1 MTTNAERFKKATA
14 WYAANGWEILP
25 CHGIVHGRCTCGQS
39 HMESKDIGKHPAIN
53 AWNVESSSD
62 IAKVH
67 TWWETNPEYNIGVNC
82 KSSGFFVIDID
93 PRSGGDLAYDKFES
107 YVEGALPPTVE
118 ATTGQYEVNGK
129 IIRGRHLFY
138 KCDENENLI
147 GNLSSLGFKGID
159 VKHNGYVLISPSRH
173 FSGITYE
180 WVEGKEPWTI
190 PMAEAPEELL
200 IPIRKNK
207 RIFSNSKYQNADWN
221 SILEDSISE
230 GVDVEGILKEG
241 IDEGERAIKLYALA
255 CSLATKLPVNTKV
268 GRDSLISLM
277 IRFNGENVRPPMDLE
292 GPNSVIMHTE
302 RAIDFVLKNPLVD
315 RIYPKAK
322 EHALIMV
329 ENTQKEQ
336 VSKDEK
342 IVALT
347 GVVTPI
353 KPLYQ
358 NSDLGIDTDIYT
370 RPGTIGGNVNKSL
383 DEGNSIQDAS
393 SNVNMGGSLDLDAIA
408 AEDMGL
414 DLNDIELDEN
424 GEVKVKKIL
433 RSFSDTGNG
442 RRLIDCFQHGIRYT
456 PGLGWFTWTGGFWK
470 PDNENL
476 HMQELSKRLGTLV
489 ATEVDSHPLVART
502 QAIAWAHQAK
512 SEGRLAAAIKNAT
525 SDPRIMVDAERWDE
539 NPNLIGTLNGVV
551 DLRTGELKRGDRNL
565 FITKRAP
572 VSYTRGLTNMRWQ
585 QFLDFATDGD
595 KEFQDWIQR
604 AVGYSMSG
612 HNQYDIL
619 FLVYGPA
626 GSGKNTLV
634 ESIVKCLGS
643 SQYAYAMDSGILAD
657 SGMSTHNTDLYHWAE
672 MRGRRFAWADEL
684 PDNERLKENAVKKL
698 TGSEEITARSPGG
711 KPFTFKSQIKMWITT
726 NHRPIITDDA
736 MWRRIRPIPMLKT
749 PEHSDPTLKEY
760 LFDPEGG
767 LPAIFSWAVEG
778 AIKVLGSN
786 QRDGLGWCKVVSEAA
801 EMYRKNED
809 RIALFLDEET
819 LKAEGTSIL
828 VKALFLHYRNWSEDR
843 GERPLTQI
851 GFDRKLRERNLKV
864 EGSGANAVLHGMYK
878 APAPV
883 PITSLHGD
891 VNWMEVGRFNR

>member
-1 MTTNAERFKKATA
+1 VTTNAERFKKATA

-25 CHGIVHGRCTCGQS
+25 CHGIVEGRCTCGQS

-62 IAKVH
+62 IAKVY

-82 KSSGFFVIDID
+82 KSSGFLVIDID
-93 PRSGGDLAYDKFES
+93 PRSGGDLAYDKFEA

-138 KCDENENLI
+138 KCDEHEDLI
-147 GNLSSLGFKGID
+147 GNLSKLGFKGID
-159 VKHNGYVLISPSRH
+159 VKHNGYVLIAPSRH

-190 PMAEAPEELL
+190 PIAQAPEELL
-200 IPIRKNK
+200 TPLRKRGK
-207 RIFSNSKYQNADWN
+207 ISGSNRYQTADWD
-221 SILEDSISE
+221 SLLEDSINE
-230 GVDVEGILKEG
+230 GVDVDGILNNG
-241 IDEGERAIKLYALA
+241 IDEGERAIKLHALA
-255 CSLATKLPVNTKV
+255 CSLANKFPVNTPV
-268 GRDSLISLM
+268 GREALISFM
-277 IRFNGENVRPPMDLE
+277 IRFNGEKVRPPMPLE

-302 RAIDFVLKNPLVD
+302 RAINFVLGNPLIDKIWPGASKHAQLMIDNTEKEKQASTTVALTPLVGVV
-315 RIYPKAK
+315 YPGQNP
-322 EHALIMV
+322 ISNV
-329 ENTQKEQ
+329 YS
-336 VSKDEK
+336 SKDETYS
-342 IVALT
+342 L
-347 GVVTPI
+347 
-353 KPLYQ
+353 
-358 NSDLGIDTDIYT
+358 
-370 RPGTIGGNVNKSL
+370 PGTIGGRISESIKDGMSL
-383 DEGNSIQDAS
+383 EEAS
-393 SNVNMGGSLDLDAIA
+393 SNKNMGAVVDVDAIA
-408 AEDMGL
+408 EEDRG
-414 DLNDIELDEN
+414 DDWK
-424 GEVKVKKIL
+424 G
-433 RSFSDTGNG
+433 RSLSDTGNG
-442 RRLIDCFQHGIRYT
+442 RRLIDSFGQALRYT
-456 PGLGWFTWTGGFWK
+456 PSLGWFVWSNGYWK
-470 PDNENL
+470 PDAEEL
-476 HMQELSKRLGTLV
+476 HMQETAKKLGALI
-489 ATEVDSHPLVART
+489 ASEVNNHHQDSQTPV
-502 QAIAWAHQAK
+502 IAWAAQAK
-512 SEGRLAAAIKNAT
+512 SEGRLKAAIKNAN
-525 SDPRIMVDAERWDE
+525 SDPRIRVDVEKWDAD
-539 NPNLIGTLNGVV
+539 PNLIGTLNGVV
-551 DLRTGELKRGDRNL
+551 DLRTGELIKGNPDL
-565 FITKRAP
+565 YITKRAP
-572 VSYTRGLTNMRWQ
+572 VAYTRGLTNMRWQ
-585 QFLDFATDGD
+585 QFLEFATDGD
-595 KEFQDWIQR
+595 REFQDWLQR
-604 AVGYSMSG
+604 AVGYSMTG
-612 HNQYDIL
+612 HNQYDIM

-643 SQYAYAMDSGILAD
+643 SQYAYAMDSGVLSD
-657 SGMSTHNTDLYHWAE
+657 SGASSHNTDLYHWAE
-672 MRGRRFAWADEL
+672 MRGRRLAWVDEL

-698 TGSEEITARSPGG
+698 TGSEEITARSPGE

-778 AIKVLGSN
+778 AVKVLGSS

-819 LKAEGTSIL
+819 IKAEGTSIL

-851 GFDRKLRERNLKV
+851 GFDRKLRERNLRV

-883 PITSLHGD
+883 PITNLHGD